1 MIDEWAHRWGLPR
14 AAVLELREL
23 LRTET
28 PETESGG
35 SEAGV
40 QSKVRLEASRKGII
54 LWRNNCGAYKAE
66 NGSLVRYGL
75 ANDNKEMNSRV
86 KSSDLIGIRPVIITP
101 AMVGSTLGQFVAIE
115 CKRPGWKFHG
125 SERETAQQRFHD
137 IVVAAGGWAR
147 FVNGEGQI

>member
-1 MIDEWAHRWGLPR
+1 MIEEWAHRWELPR

-23 LRTET
+23 LRTAT
-28 PETESGG
+28 PDTDGTG

-54 LWRNNCGAYKAE
+54 LWRNNCGAYKAD

-86 KSSDLIGIRPVIITP
+86 KSSDLIGIKPVIITSS
-101 AMVGSTLGQFVAIE
+101 MVGSTLGQFAAIE
-115 CKRPGWKFHG
+115 CKKPGWKFHG
-125 SERETAQQRFHD
+125 TERETAQQRFHD

-147 FVNGEGQI
+147 FVNGGGQI